1 MSDESEEFFVF
12 PDDPFATEL
21 SWSGEPPLE
30 ALYVYFSRKEE
41 ARRSAEQERLAR
53 IEAAEKQIREI
64 QAKIEENRRKIAKI
78 LAGVEKSR
86 SED

>member
-1 MSDESEEFFVF
+1 MSEDYLIF
-12 PDDPFATEL
+12 PDDPVATE
-21 SWSGEPPLE
+21 
-30 ALYVYFSRKEE
+30 YSREGLNEFAVWWAYYSHKEK
-41 ARRSAEQERLAR
+41 ARRRAEQERLAR

-78 LAGVEKSR
+78 LADVEKSR

>member
-1 MSDESEEFFVF
+1 MSDESEEIFYF

-21 SWSGEPPLE
+21 SMCGEPPFE
-30 ALYVYFSRKEE
+30 VLYVYYSNREK
-41 ARRSAEQERLAR
+41 ARRRAEQERLAR

-78 LAGVEKSR
+78 LADVEKSR